1 MKKILNERLGV
12 PDGLYQASVKVY
24 EGFIRHLEDELNE
37 SQTDYTLNFKLNPP
51 AQIGDMNLDN
61 INFNVK
67 LFVTDKVDSPKFL
80 EWSQKGKI
88 RTKIE
93 DKKLKINYKLEVGSV
108 NLGVEMAVPENWDVT
123 DLKIFLS
130 ENYKSSISSIAHEL
144 KHTYDFLKKDTT
156 RMTSLAKYQ
165 APTSM
170 RFRIKTIDN
179 FFFNLYFLHDIES
192 LVRNTEIAT
201 YMDLEGVDKENFESF
216 LKN

>member
-12 PDGLYQASVKVY
+12 LDGLYQASVIIY

-61 INFNVK
+61 INFDVE

-93 DKKLKINYKLEVGSV
+93 DKKLKIN
-108 NLGVEMAVPENWDVT
+108 NN
-123 DLKIFLS
+123 
-130 ENYKSSISSIAHEL
+130 
-144 KHTYDFLKKDTT
+144 
-156 RMTSLAKYQ
+156 
-165 APTSM
+165 
-170 RFRIKTIDN
+170 
-179 FFFNLYFLHDIES
+179 
-192 LVRNTEIAT
+192 
-201 YMDLEGVDKENFESF
+201 
-216 LKN
+216 